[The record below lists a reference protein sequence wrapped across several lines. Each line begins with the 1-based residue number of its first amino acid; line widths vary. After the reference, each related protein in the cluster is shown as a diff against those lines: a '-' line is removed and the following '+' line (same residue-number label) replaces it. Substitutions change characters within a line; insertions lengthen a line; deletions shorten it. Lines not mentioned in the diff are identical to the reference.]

1 MSSLLSPEDLH
12 KLFAQALN
20 SGDVR
25 IVLFDNEYGKP
36 VAQQLSYQ
44 ELVDI
49 ADPIQV
55 KNGFYEH
62 EIHRVTYRYG
72 NWAHVISTSEAR
84 RTPEGLVTEHGID
97 NVELFWDGTR
107 WWITYVSIVGE
118 LPGEPLP
125 KEYLP

>member
-1 MSSLLSPEDLH
+1 MD
-12 KLFAQALN
+12 
-20 SGDVR
+20 D
-25 IVLFDNEYGKP
+25 FDR
-36 VAQQLSYQ
+36 
-44 ELVDI
+44 
-49 ADPIQV
+49 
-55 KNGFYEH
+55 
-62 EIHRVTYRYG
+62 HRVTYRYG